1 MNIVNLY
8 FMATIFFCVNN
19 LFTVKEQQEEIPYQ
33 KTFEKYLQKIMSI
46 KNNGRY
52 FRVSEI
58 EELRKY
64 RNLGNF
70 FYGSEYNKWLKNQ
83 ERETVELSFP
93 LLKEIITEED
103 KHKTL
108 AQMLIKPHN
117 DLMHTWCKR
126 KKIRQAQI
134 NENTKKI
141 KKDKNSKNEYKKCIE
156 KKKITQNSSQND
168 TFIIIED

>member
-33 KTFEKYLQKIMSI
+33 KTFEKYLQKIMSK
-46 KNNGRY
+46 KNEGRY

-58 EELRKY
+58 EELRKC

-70 FYGSEYNKWLKNQ
+70 FYGIEYNNWLKNQ

-108 AQMLIKPHN
+108 PQLLQNKKNNQKISLRN
-117 DLMHTWCKR
+117 KR

-134 NENTKKI
+134 DENTKKI
-141 KKDKNSKNEYKKCIE
+141 KKNKNS
-156 KKKITQNSSQND
+156 
-168 TFIIIED
+168 